1 MASKADIGTS
11 IGIDEPGPG
20 SRLRAIMAHGWWF
33 LPLALV
39 ALLLAGPRISALDP
53 WTVGS
58 LAAAPCDRSDT
69 DEWQTVKEGPIARQG
84 NCWLV
89 RVPRDP
95 ATALAPAD
103 LLLFGLH
110 ADADVFDDGRI
121 VASRD
126 TDTARTAHA
135 GYRQVRLPAIAR
147 PARDQEVLLTIR
159 SNDNNSDRAWI
170 RLARVVLAPEGS
182 LSGWTRAHDLRQ
194 RDGARLALAT
204 MFALLL
210 VVTPMLV
217 RRLEPVAIWYA
228 ISLIGAG
235 VYVAQFA
242 TDALPFDMT
251 ISARSAIVHIG
262 LIIGTWATLRF
273 SCQMTA
279 SPSPLWADVAAAIA
293 VALLIWLTFK
303 PYAPLAVPLHLAWR
317 ALMLAMMSWLL
328 VHWWRRRISTPRPG
342 GAWFAGAMAAL
353 IVLGG
358 HDTLRSLSPEHAPSA
373 AYLLHWGILY
383 LVALM
388 FAALLTRLLD
398 ALVVAETAGER
409 LGSALAART
418 RDLEAEYIRRRA
430 AEADAMIANE
440 RHRLMRDMH
449 DGIGG
454 QIVALIAQAER
465 RALDPDAL
473 AGQLRRTLD
482 DLRLVID
489 SLDSACAD
497 LGVALG
503 MLRGRLAPLL
513 AGLPVEVRWR
523 TAHLPDLP
531 PAPPGTVLGV
541 MRIVQEALTNALRH
555 SAASAIDIGADWSG
569 DLITIVVADDGH
581 GFKQDTVTA
590 GRGLASLEHRAAAI
604 GGKLTID
611 SAPGTGT
618 RVTLRLPL
626 ATQHATLRDRLDA
639 PE

>member
-1 MASKADIGTS
+1 MASTADLRTS
-11 IGIDEPGPG
+11 TGLGKPRLGG
-20 SRLRAIMAHGWWF
+20 LLRAVVAQGWWF
-33 LPLALV
+33 LPV
-39 ALLLAGPRISALDP
+39 ALIALLFAEPRLSALDP
-53 WTVGS
+53 WTVKS
-58 LAAAPCDRSDT
+58 LAAAPCDRSAK
-69 DEWQTVKEGPIARQG
+69 DEWQLVNGGPIVRRG

-110 ADADVFDDGRI
+110 ADADVFDDGRT

-126 TDTARTAHA
+126 TDTARSAHA
-135 GYRQVRLPAIAR
+135 GYRQVRLPAIAQ
-147 PARDQEVLLTIR
+147 PAGGQEILLTIR
-159 SNDNNSDRAWI
+159 SDDSDRAWI

-182 LSGWTRAHDLRQ
+182 LSDWTRAHDLRQ

-204 MFALLL
+204 MFALLI
-210 VVTPMLV
+210 VVTPMLL
-217 RRLEPVAIWYA
+217 RRMEPVAIWYA
-228 ISLIGAG
+228 VSLIGAG
-235 VYVAQFA
+235 LYVAQFA
-242 TDALPFDMT
+242 TDTLPFDMT
-251 ISARSAIVHIG
+251 ISARSAIAHIG
-262 LIIGTWATLRF
+262 LIMGTWATLRF

-279 SPSPLWADVAAAIA
+279 SPSPRWADFAAAIS
-293 VALLIWLTFK
+293 VVLLIWLTFK
-303 PYAPLAVPLHLAWR
+303 PYAPLAVPLHVAWR
-317 ALMLAMMSWLL
+317 ALMLAMMAWLL
-328 VHWWRRRISTPRPG
+328 VHWWRRRGATPRPG

-358 HDTLRSLSPEHAPSA
+358 HDTVRSLSPDFAPSA

-409 LGSALAART
+409 LGAALTART
-418 RDLEAEYIRRRA
+418 RDLEAEYTRRRA

-465 RALDPDAL
+465 RVLDPAAL

-503 MLRGRLAPLL
+503 MLRGRLSPLL

-541 MRIVQEALTNALRH
+541 MRIVQEALTNALKH
-555 SAASAIDIGADWSG
+555 SGASTIDIEADWSG
-569 DLITIVVADDGH
+569 DSVTIVVTDDGQ
-581 GFKQDTVTA
+581 GFERDTVTA

-604 GGKLTID
+604 GGTLTID
-611 SAPGTGT
+611 SASGTGT

-626 ATQHATLRDRLDA
+626 ATLGNRLDA
-639 PE
+639 AE